1 MTHID
6 SHCITRYLIC
16 LAVLYFLC
24 ACGNGAGNA
33 SDSEACNPHSVSDES
48 EYFSIDAQSN
58 ILTIKEAWNN
68 GQSESYDISSINA
81 ERIVCMSSSHAAF
94 LCELGCQN
102 NIVGIAG
109 TRFIYNPQLQ
119 KRIQMGLI
127 QEVGSES
134 LPDYEMIIS
143 LKPTLVT
150 AYGISGSDNSYI
162 ETLRRYGL
170 TVLVL
175 DDYLEASPLGRM
187 AYIKLFGAI
196 TGHRAEADS
205 IYNAGVGKYNAIR
218 DSIAEAI
225 GGSEKVK
232 VLMNAPF
239 KGIWYIP
246 GGRNYTARMIN
257 DAGGQILG
265 SNPDAVS
272 STTESLE
279 KMLVLASDA
288 QVWFNPNTATTIFEV
303 IEQNPLLSDIP
314 AVRNLQVYNNNLR
327 QRENGG
333 SDIWESGYVHPE
345 LILKDL
351 AMILHPEI
359 FHSDSLYYHRR
370 LK

>member
-1 MTHID
+1 MKKTL
-6 SHCITRYLIC
+6 TELLLL
-16 LAVLYFLC
+16 LAVLYFIC
-24 ACGNGAGNA
+24 SCGNAVGKNE
-33 SDSEACNPHSVSDES
+33 SVSSNCNNVSDES
-48 EYFSIDAQSN
+48 EYFSIDEQNN

-170 TVLVL
+170 SVLVL

-246 GGRNYTARMIN
+246 GGRNYTARMIK

-279 KMLVLASDA
+279 KMLVLASEA
-288 QVWFNPNTATTIFEV
+288 QIWFNPNTATTIFEV

-345 LILKDL
+345 FILKDL

>member
-1 MTHID
+1 MKKTLAE
-6 SHCITRYLIC
+6 LILF
-16 LAVLYFLC
+16 LAVLCHIC
-24 ACGNGAGNA
+24 ACGNGSSNA
-33 SDSEACNPHSVSDES
+33 SDSEACNSISVSDES
-48 EYFSIDAQSN
+48 EYFSIDEQNN
-58 ILTIKEAWNN
+58 ILTIKEVWNN
-68 GQSESYDISSINA
+68 GASETYDISSINT

-119 KRIQMGLI
+119 ERIRMGLVK
-127 QEVGSES
+127 EVGSES
-134 LPDYEMIIS
+134 LPDYEMIIA

-196 TGHRAEADS
+196 TGHTAQAES
-205 IYNAGVGKYNAIR
+205 IYNTGAEKYNAIR
-218 DSIAEAI
+218 DSIARALS
-225 GGSEKVK
+225 GSEKVK

-265 SNPDAVS
+265 SKPDAVNS
-272 STTESLE
+272 STESLE
-279 KMLVLASDA
+279 RMLVLASQA

-314 AVRNLQVYNNNLR
+314 AVRTLQVYNNNLR

-359 FHSDSLYYHRR
+359 FNDNGELFYHRK
-370 LK
+370 LQ

>member
-1 MTHID
+1 MKKTPTKHI
-6 SHCITRYLIC
+6 LF
-16 LAVLYFLC
+16 LALLC
-24 ACGNGAGNA
+24 HVCSCGNGAGNA
-33 SDSEACNPHSVSDES
+33 SDSEAYNPDSVSDES
-48 EYFSIDAQSN
+48 EYFSIDGQN
-58 ILTIKEAWNN
+58 NTLTIKEAWNN

-94 LCELGCQN
+94 LCELGCQD

-109 TRFIYNPQLQ
+109 TRFIYNPLLQ
-119 KRIQMGLI
+119 ERIQMDLI

-134 LPDYEMIIS
+134 LPDYEMIIA
-143 LKPTLVT
+143 LEPTLVT

-175 DDYLEASPLGRM
+175 DDYLETSPLGRM

-196 TGHRAEADS
+196 TGHRKEADS

-265 SNPDAVS
+265 SDPDAVNS
-272 STTESLE
+272 STESLE
-279 KMLVLASDA
+279 KMLVLASEA

-303 IEQNPLLSDIP
+303 IEQNPLFSDIP
-314 AVRNLQVYNNNLR
+314 AVRNLQIYNNNLR